1 MPAVTRMPRETRL
14 FLAGNTVSKA
24 GTGLVIAFTLIY
36 LHQVRGLA
44 LPVVGAL
51 LAASAAAGLI
61 VMPAVGVLLDQ
72 VGARWVLTGIL
83 VGQAVAQVLLARAH
97 DAATALPAL
106 LVYGAS
112 WAPMFPALQ
121 TMIAGLT
128 PDPARQQHVF
138 AINFTLQNAALGVGT
153 TVGAL
158 VASVR
163 HPGSFQVLFL
173 ANAAS
178 CLVFAAVLPVLP
190 NLRRP
195 RVRSEPR
202 SGYRDVLAH
211 RGLRLVIAASLILAF
226 TGYPAFDSGL
236 PAYATVE
243 GHVSV
248 HVVALSLTV
257 NTAVIVATQLVV
269 LRAVRR
275 ARRSRALAVTGLIL
289 AVSWAVLGL
298 AALPLTAAGRIA
310 CVFGFTALFGL
321 GETVLAPT
329 MGPLVNSLAAD
340 RVRGRANSL
349 AGFGQSLAFIVSP
362 AIATGLIAAG
372 LPAVWIGLLCLGCLG
387 TVAVGVVLRRTL
399 TVEQD
404 RVRSGKE
411 PNVINKATAP
421 RNVWEAGESWT
432 LTDRP
437 HMHVQQERM
446 PPGSAERWHLHSAVE
461 QLYYILEGVA
471 TVRFDDHEE
480 TLRPGDAVHVPAAAP
495 HQLRNDSP
503 QALEFLVISSSP
515 PRRDRV
521 DLDRA

>member
-1 MPAVTRMPRETRL
+1 MPRQTRL
-14 FLAGNTVSKA
+14 FLAGNTVSMA

-61 VMPAVGVLLDQ
+61 VMPAAGVLLDQ
-72 VGARWVLTGIL
+72 VGARRVLTGIL
-83 VGQAVAQVLLARAH
+83 IGQAVAQVLLARAY

-128 PDPARQQHVF
+128 PEPAGQQRVF

-153 TVGAL
+153 VVGAV

-178 CLVFAAVLPVLP
+178 CLAFAAVLSLLP

-195 RVRSEPR
+195 RVQSEPR
-202 SGYRDVLAH
+202 FQSEPRPGYRDVLAH
-211 RGLRLVIAASLILAF
+211 RGLRLVMVASLILAF

-243 GHVSV
+243 GHVSA

-257 NTAVIVATQLVV
+257 NTAVIVATQLIV
-269 LRAVRR
+269 LRVVRR

-298 AALPLTAAGRIA
+298 AALPITAAGRIA
-310 CVFGFTALFGL
+310 CVFGFTALFGM

-329 MGPLVNSLAAD
+329 MGPLVNSLADD
-340 RVRGRANSL
+340 RVRGRANSM

-362 AIATGLIAAG
+362 AVATGLIAAG
-372 LPAVWIGLLCLGCLG
+372 APGVWIGLLCLGCLG
-387 TVAVGVVLRRTL
+387 TVAVGAVLRRTL

-404 RVRSGKE
+404 RVQPGG
-411 PNVINKATAP
+411 NVINKSTAP
-421 RNVWEAGESWT
+421 RDVLSAGESWT

-437 HMHVQQERM
+437 LMHVRQERM
-446 PPGSAERWHLHSAVE
+446 PPGHAERRHLHSAVE
-461 QLYYILEGVA
+461 QLYYILDGVA
-471 TVRFDDHEE
+471 TVRLDDHEE
-480 TLRPGDAVHVPAAAP
+480 TLRSGDAVYVPAAAP

-503 QALEFLVISSSP
+503 EALEFLVISSSP